1 MVIDKILEGL
11 SNKRDNLFNDLPFSN
26 EDVPTL
32 DISIKEVQDEVMK
45 FFFTK
50 YKGISEKYGLSSVVV
65 DLEQLYDNERQIDF
79 VANLFYIYFNF
90 DKLDEK
96 DKKGVSEVLNV
107 LSRYNKK
114 SDIDFYNDKGKCVF
128 IIGAEANRE
137 RGNTYKDFDKLIDFI
152 KVMGKDFKTIKSGF
166 ELYDSRKIENDYY
179 KDK

>member
-1 MVIDKILEGL
+1 MVLDKILEGL
-11 SNKRDNLFNDLPFSN
+11 SKRRDGLFDNLPFSD

-32 DISIKEVQDEVMK
+32 DVSEKEVQNEITK

-65 DLEQLYDNERQIDF
+65 DLEQLYDDERQVDF
-79 VANLFYIYFNF
+79 VTNLFYIYFNF

-114 SDIDFYNDKGKCVF
+114 SDIDVYMDKGKCVF
-128 IIGAEANRE
+128 IIGAEADRE
-137 RGNTYKDFDKLIDFI
+137 HKNTYKNFDKLINFI
-152 KVMGKDFKTIKSGF
+152 ELMSKDFKTIKSGF
-166 ELYDSRKIENDYY
+166 ELHDSKEIEDNYY
-179 KDK
+179 KDE

>member
-1 MVIDKILEGL
+1 MVLDKILEGL
-11 SNKRDNLFNDLPFSN
+11 SKRRDDLFDNLPFSN

-32 DISIKEVQDEVMK
+32 DVSEKEVQNEITK

-50 YKGISEKYGLSSVVV
+50 YKDISEKYGLSSVVV
-65 DLEQLYDNERQIDF
+65 DLEQLYDDERQVDF
-79 VANLFYIYFNF
+79 VTNLFYIYFNF

-114 SDIDFYNDKGKCVF
+114 SDIDVYMDNGKCVF

-152 KVMGKDFKTIKSGF
+152 EVMGKDFKTIKSGF
-166 ELYDSRKIENDYY
+166 ELYDSRKIENNYY
-179 KDK
+179 RDK